1 MAGVDTFR
9 AENSTEAVTT
19 SRSWLVMAAALLG
32 WVWGLNAAQGA
43 EAVSKAERVN
53 VRSRAG
59 YAGEVM
65 TQVKKGQSVSVLDTV
80 TLRRPA
86 ADEPPVWL
94 KIELPPGSPVW
105 VNDEFVD
112 AKTGVVKA
120 DMLNLRSGPT
130 YDHAIVHRVKRGFQL
145 SISEPAKDGWLKVS
159 APRGAA
165 GFVPASLFTL
175 GSPLAASSSNAVA
188 VASAPSPAAK
198 PSSNAPPVVPAVPTS
213 PKATPA
219 DGVAPASTSVPV
231 PGKAAAQPT
240 AAEAQKAQAP
250 SPAEASQNPVSTPK
264 TVASAPAQV
273 TAVGSAPT
281 TSPSPTTQ
289 TARSGSGATS
299 ANNAWLEQFVRKSS
313 VAAPGGTNTVAATEP
328 VAEVVPTSMAAASEA
343 NADPTPPVRSSR
355 RSGRKER
362 EASTVVEASSAES
375 SEKAAESAP
384 NVPVEPEMQPGRWV
398 RREGLLVWPKNI
410 VAPSHYA
417 LKTRDGGRVINFV
430 IITQPGVPSLR
441 EYRGRVVILSGREY
455 LDKRP
460 VWRNIPLLDV
470 ETIEAVR

>member
-1 MAGVDTFR
+1 
-9 AENSTEAVTT
+9 
-19 SRSWLVMAAALLG
+19 
-32 WVWGLNAAQGA
+32 VWSLNAAPGA

-65 TQVKKGQSVSVLDTV
+65 TQIKKGQSVTVLDTV

-94 KIELPPGSPVW
+94 KIELPPGSTVW
-105 VNDEFVD
+105 VNDEFVE
-112 AKTGVVKA
+112 ASTGVVKA

-145 SISEPAKDGWLKVS
+145 TVSEPAKDGWLKVS

-165 GFVPASLFTL
+165 GYVPASLFAL
-175 GSPLAASSSNAVA
+175 GSSAASSASNAVPEMASTAA
-188 VASAPSPAAK
+188 VSKPAT
-198 PSSNAPPVVPAVPTS
+198 NAPPVAPGVQTASKSTSAEAVASPT
-213 PKATPA
+213 
-219 DGVAPASTSVPV
+219 PASTSSV
-231 PGKAAAQPT
+231 PT
-240 AAEAQKAQAP
+240 ARGNGVAAG
-250 SPAEASQNPVSTPK
+250 ST
-264 TVASAPAQV
+264 S
-273 TAVGSAPT
+273 
-281 TSPSPTTQ
+281 
-289 TARSGSGATS
+289 TS
-299 ANNAWLEQFVRKSS
+299 ANNAWLEQFVRKTQGTAGGATNTNANANTSS
-313 VAAPGGTNTVAATEP
+313 VP
-328 VAEVVPTSMAAASEA
+328 VATTEADAVPEPAVTSSES
-343 NADPTPPVRSSR
+343 NVDPTPPVRRSR
-355 RSGRKER
+355 RSSRKER
-362 EASTVVEASSAES
+362 DSSAVVETPGAGSTEDASVTTSATSVES
-375 SEKAAESAP
+375 K
-384 NVPVEPEMQPGRWV
+384 EPEIQPGRWV
-398 RREGLLVWPKNI
+398 RREGILVWPKNI

-470 ETIEAVR
+470 EAIEAVR